1 MSEPPGGAGGW
12 PEPPEYMEA
21 VYDTVYAADYVK
33 LDTAVAKLI
42 DNARAEERA
51 EFARLVREKLT
62 VPDVSAT
69 AAEHLIGFKSG
80 WRTAIRRV
88 LDELSE

>member
-1 MSEPPGGAGGW
+1 MSEPPGSAGGW

-33 LDTAVAKLI
+33 LDAAVAKLI

-51 EFARLVREKLT
+51 AFARLAQSEEMIEKVRQRVYHT
-62 VPDVSAT
+62 VGWEHDEGTIEDILAAPSA
-69 AAEHLIGFKSG
+69 
-80 WRTAIRRV
+80 
-88 LDELSE
+88 